1 MRYSR
6 EDGCRAWLTYAELP
20 PLKLRALLEDF
31 GSAEAVYEC
40 VVYGRT
46 AELKSYCNEKQ
57 LDRLLRRADKDAM
70 HEMMQIMR
78 SLDIGVMTF
87 EDAIYPIALMDIH
100 DPPPVLF
107 YRGNPDA
114 WNERCLTIVGSRRAS
129 PEAIHIT
136 EGIAK
141 ELSDCGVTIVSGLA
155 FGIDSAAHRGCME
168 GKSPTVAVCAAG
180 LDHVYPAENQP
191 LVRRILDS
199 GGALLCEFPLGSAA
213 LKWRFPARNRV
224 LSGLSKGVLLM
235 EARIRSGSMTTV
247 QHALDQGR
255 EVSLWNPPPRPAPSP
270 NSWAGAIRWRP
281 PRAMCGTCPS
291 PRWAWTWT
299 QDFDLKYITIHG
311 RGKILA
317 KIRKEAKN
325 ASQIYLATDPDRE
338 GEAISWHLAQVLGI
352 DPASL
357 CRVEFHEITKKAVQ
371 QAMKEPRAID
381 MGRVDAQQ
389 ARRALDRLVGY
400 KISPLLWA
408 KVKKGLSAGRVQSVA
423 TRMVVDPRL
432 PSARAGKAATF
443 TLRLSTLDGKKAE
456 LQRSRRPRKPRKR
469 IRKGHF
475 LQDVHPSRRKAQ
487 DARRALHHLQP
498 AAGGQPQAELHHHED
513 HAGGAAALRGRRIG
527 KRGHPGPGH
536 LHPYR
541 LRARQRRGHV
551 RPAGLHSRPLRRGI
565 PARRRPTSTRAAA
578 TPRTPTRPSAP
589 PTCAAPSLRF
599 YGEHKRFAG
608 FTSVYEEGT
617 DETEESRRDHPAPA

>member
-31 GSAEAVYEC
+31 GSAEAVYDR
-40 VVYGRT
+40 VVSGRT
-46 AELKSYCNEKQ
+46 ADLRPYCNEKQ
-57 LDRLLRRADKDAM
+57 LDRLLRQADKDAM
-70 HEMMQIMR
+70 HEMMQTMR

-199 GGALLCEFPLGSAA
+199 GGALLCEFPLGSVA

-255 EVSLWNPPPRPAPSP
+255 EVFAHPGVVGSQWAEGTHQLLREGARYFTSANDVLEDLGWDAEASPTPEQRSALPSLSQGQLLVLTALKGGELSFDQLAERTHMEVSELT
-270 NSWAGAIRWRP
+270 
-281 PRAMCGTCPS
+281 GT
-291 PRWAWTWT
+291 
-299 QDFDLKYITIHG
+299 ITI
-311 RGKILA
+311 L
-317 KIRKEAKN
+317 
-325 ASQIYLATDPDRE
+325 QL
-338 GEAISWHLAQVLGI
+338 LGLI
-352 DPASL
+352 
-357 CRVEFHEITKKAVQ
+357 
-371 QAMKEPRAID
+371 
-381 MGRVDAQQ
+381 
-389 ARRALDRLVGY
+389 RAL
-400 KISPLLWA
+400 P
-408 KVKKGLSAGRVQSVA
+408 
-423 TRMVVDPRL
+423 
-432 PSARAGKAATF
+432 GKC
-443 TLRLSTLDGKKAE
+443 
-456 LQRSRRPRKPRKR
+456 
-469 IRKGHF
+469 
-475 LQDVHPSRRKAQ
+475 
-487 DARRALHHLQP
+487 
-498 AAGGQPQAELHHHED
+498 
-513 HAGGAAALRGRRIG
+513 
-527 KRGHPGPGH
+527 
-536 LHPYR
+536 Y
-541 LRARQRRGHV
+541 
-551 RPAGLHSRPLRRGI
+551 
-565 PARRRPTSTRAAA
+565 
-578 TPRTPTRPSAP
+578 
-589 PTCAAPSLRF
+589 CA
-599 YGEHKRFAG
+599 
-608 FTSVYEEGT
+608 V
-617 DETEESRRDHPAPA
+617 